1 MYYEPCPVRT
11 RYINSRYDSR
21 SLDENVSSA
30 FCLFVSFDMLVLM
43 VLRNDSYIDVQRYL
57 SSVTFFLLCP
67 RYVLRVYN
75 HDNRFLYYVY
85 INYFI
90 TNILR
95 TSAVNST
102 SFGSILIFASCV
114 VGTCNILYGWVYYWE
129 GSYFLSTIM
138 VSIGIFTLG
147 GEFWA
152 GSNIIPILEIYCCSF
167 HCTALSYVW

>member
-1 MYYEPCPVRT
+1 MLPHYFGVCVFFFLVLVIDSARFYRYSLFSHMYYEPCPVRT

-114 VGTCNILYGWVYYWE
+114 VGTCNILYG
-129 GSYFLSTIM
+129 
-138 VSIGIFTLG
+138 
-147 GEFWA
+147 
-152 GSNIIPILEIYCCSF
+152 
-167 HCTALSYVW
+167 